1 LLFNDNVSTLEVM
14 ALNEMGELEVKDLE
28 GGGRDLFYGTIQA
41 FVCNL
46 GQKRNTSVRMPC
58 DTTAM

>member
-1 LLFNDNVSTLEVM
+1 M